1 MRWLWVL
8 LAALLCLAPAGAR
21 ADRTYDRVTLDRID
35 VEPSTLPGLARV
47 RAYVS
52 ALSLTRTGREHVLG
66 LEGDRPWRLKI
77 GSSDKRIP
85 YAIGRYGQADAD
97 TAIVLVV
104 ATSSEF
110 AEALPAIRA
119 ALRDVLVPGL
129 AADTQIGVIGYG
141 ATVVDTGKLG
151 PLKGAAERIDALA
164 DSGSGVPDLI
174 DPLET
179 ALRVL
184 RRVKTTP
191 EGRPMRKIIVLVSD
205 GRHSDPDREVI
216 TDLGARAG
224 RAGVRIHSLAFA
236 PHSGSKG
243 PLLNLG
249 ELSKRSLGTFRWI
262 RLAGEQGWAQQ
273 VRNLTSEIQRQF
285 VLTFFAPAEEIAG
298 KQVTLST
305 TIAGVELTSN
315 RVKAPRLL
323 CGKVECAGDDY
334 CVAGACVVRNTD
346 RGPGILGWLLWLI
359 GGLVGFVVIGG
370 GALALVQRVRHRAPR
385 PAPPPAPS
393 VPAPAAAPA
402 HAPIAPIIPGGRPSA
417 PHAAAPAIQ
426 PSGGYQPA
434 PAPAQP
440 VFFVMTGPRT
450 GQRALLHHGFV
461 IGKAPGCH
469 LVLDGDGFA
478 SGQHAMVLMDVA
490 GNCTLVDQGSTN
502 GTFVNGIRI
511 TAPVA
516 LSHGMAVRVG
526 STDLRFLTQ

>member
-8 LAALLCLAPAGAR
+8 VAALVCLAPAGVQ
-21 ADRTYDRVTLDRID
+21 ADRSYDRVTLDRVD

-47 RAYVS
+47 RAFVS
-52 ALSLTRTGREHVLG
+52 ALSLTRTGRDHVLR

-85 YAIGRYGQADAD
+85 YAIGRYGQADAP
-97 TAIVLVV
+97 TAVVVVV

-110 AEALPAIRA
+110 AEALPAARA

-129 AADTQIGVIGYG
+129 PASAQVGVIGYG

-151 PLKGAAERIDALA
+151 PLRGAAERIDALT
-164 DSGSGVPDLI
+164 DSGPGAPDLV

-179 ALRVL
+179 AIRVL

-191 EGRPMRKIIVLVSD
+191 EGQPMRKLIVLVSD
-205 GRHSDPDREVI
+205 GRHVDPDRDVV

-224 RAGVRIHSLAFA
+224 RAGIRIHSLAFA
-236 PHSGSKG
+236 PATGSRG

-273 VRNLTSEIQRQF
+273 VGNLTAEIQRQF

-298 KQVTLST
+298 KQLTVST
-305 TIAGVELTSN
+305 TIAGVELVSN

-323 CGKVECAGDDY
+323 CGKAECASDDY
-334 CVAGACVVRNTD
+334 CVRGACVARSTE
-346 RGPGILGWLLWLI
+346 RGPGILGWLLWLV
-359 GGLVGFVVIGG
+359 GGLVGLVVVGG
-370 GALALVQRVRHRAPR
+370 GALALIQRIRHRTPAAPG
-385 PAPPPAPS
+385 
-393 VPAPAAAPA
+393 VPAPAAAAPASAAHAPAA
-402 HAPIAPIIPGGRPSA
+402 HAPI
-417 PHAAAPAIQ
+417 Q
-426 PSGGYQPA
+426 PLSGGYQPA
-434 PAPAQP
+434 AAQP
-440 VFFVMTGPRT
+440 VFYVMNGPRT
-450 GQRALLHHGFV
+450 GQRIALHHGFA

-478 SGQHAMVLMDVA
+478 SSHHAMVLMDQL
-490 GNCTLVDQGSTN
+490 GNCTLTDQGSTN

-516 LSHGMAVRVG
+516 LSHGVAIRVG
-526 STDLRFLTQ
+526 STELRFLTQ